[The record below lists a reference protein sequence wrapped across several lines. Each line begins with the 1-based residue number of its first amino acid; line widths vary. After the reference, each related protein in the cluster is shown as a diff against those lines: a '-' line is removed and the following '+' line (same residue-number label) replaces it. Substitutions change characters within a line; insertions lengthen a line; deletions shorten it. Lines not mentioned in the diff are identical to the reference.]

1 MDPAG
6 DVPVK
11 VAEYTVMFLQGRY
24 GIYHTFQK
32 IVAVLIAAL
41 FLFPLHGWIVSGQIA
56 HAVIESTGGVAFPVD
71 AAGDKVSGIVSQL
84 HRAVSIADG
93 QSAAYGIRR
102 QSPPPSA

>member
-1 MDPAG
+1 MCSSDLIADRMDPAG

-32 IVAVLIAAL
+32 IVTVLIAAL

-71 AAGDKVSGIVSQL
+71 AAGDKVSGIVS
-84 HRAVSIADG
+84 
-93 QSAAYGIRR
+93 
-102 QSPPPSA
+102 